1 MNKFEKVV
9 AGLLMVIAVELGV
22 LIGAV
27 LTMSVVVEV
36 EPSEIVEGE

>member
-22 LIGAV
+22 LVGVV
-27 LTMSVVVEV
+27 LLSEVVVEV
-36 EPSEIVEGE
+36 EQVNE